1 MQYIYFTK
9 TLKDLAPSA
18 LVEFCK
24 ETGVDGLDLAVR
36 PGYPIEPAN
45 VLLELPKFAAIM
57 KQNKL
62 DIPLVSAPTSLVD
75 AESKEAKSLFEACAL
90 AGVPMI
96 KIGYF
101 TYKGSFNDDLQ
112 SARKKLQGF
121 AKLAQQTKVKVVYH
135 THSGANIGNNAVSL
149 KELLTDF
156 DPHHVGAFADTGH
169 LAVNGGPIKM
179 ELEILRSW
187 LSIIAIKDIL
197 WEQAKGDWAF
207 KVIPA
212 GSGIVRWNDVSKGI
226 KDAKFQGT
234 IVLHGEYEAA
244 SLPNRKD
251 LAKKELAFLKKQFE

>member
-101 TYKGSFNDDLQ
+101 TYKGNFTDDLQ
-112 SARKKLQGF
+112 AARKKLQGF
-121 AKLAQQTKVKVVYH
+121 SKLAQQTKVKVVYH

-207 KVIPA
+207 KVMPA
-212 GSGIVRWNDVSKGI
+212 GSGIVRWNDASKGI

-244 SLPNRKD
+244 SLPNRKE
-251 LAKKELAFLKKQFE
+251 LAKKELAFLKKQFA

>member
-179 ELEILRSW
+179 ELEILRPW

-251 LAKKELAFLKKQFE
+251 LAKKELAFLKNQFA

>member
-101 TYKGSFNDDLQ
+101 TYKGNFTDDLQ
-112 SARKKLQGF
+112 AARKKLQGF
-121 AKLAQQTKVKVVYH
+121 SKLAQQTKVKVVYH

-169 LAVNGGPIKM
+169 LAINGGPIKM
-179 ELEILRSW
+179 ELEILRPW

-212 GSGIVRWNDVSKGI
+212 GSGIVRWNDASKGI

-244 SLPNRKD
+244 SLPNRKE
-251 LAKKELAFLKKQFE
+251 LAKKELAFLKKQFA

>member
-179 ELEILRSW
+179 ELEILRPW

>member
-179 ELEILRSW
+179 ELEILRPW

-251 LAKKELAFLKKQFE
+251 LAKKELAFLKKQFA

>member
-9 TLKDLAPSA
+9 TLKDLASSA

-101 TYKGSFNDDLQ
+101 TYKGNFSDDLQ
-112 SARKKLQGF
+112 AARKKLQGF
-121 AKLAQQTKVKVVYH
+121 SKLAQQTKVKAVYH
-135 THSGANIGNNAVSL
+135 THSGTNIGNNAVSL

-179 ELEILRSW
+179 ELEILRPW

-234 IVLHGEYEAA
+234 IVLHGEYEAT

-251 LAKKELAFLKKQFE
+251 LAKKELAFLKNQFA

>member
-101 TYKGSFNDDLQ
+101 TYKGNFTDDLQ
-112 SARKKLQGF
+112 AARKKLQGF
-121 AKLAQQTKVKVVYH
+121 SKLAQQTKVKVVYH

-169 LAVNGGPIKM
+169 LAINGGPIKM
-179 ELEILRSW
+179 ELEILRPW

-244 SLPNRKD
+244 SLPNRKE
-251 LAKKELAFLKKQFE
+251 LAKKELAFLKKQFA